1 MTERGAAQP
10 GHATPDALKRTLTE
24 HAAPE
29 RLVVARGL
37 FTGPSA
43 AVTDDMYA
51 RIVNGRAHR
60 ERYALHLE
68 KGATVDTNTYFGR
81 LPASYFQRW
90 TTAGEVQQRLVFD
103 TSTRARVLLRGSDIQ
118 MPVHL
123 TRVGVEH
130 HRAPTLRAKPRRQI
144 ERQAGLARRR
154 RAEERH
160 ALHVRS

>member
-90 TTAGEVQQRLVFD
+90 TTAREVQLKLVFD
-103 TSTRARVLLRGSDIQ
+103 TSTHGAGAAARLR
-118 MPVHL
+118 H
-123 TRVGVEH
+123 
-130 HRAPTLRAKPRRQI
+130 PRR
-144 ERQAGLARRR
+144 RQDHRQRGGRRHRHR
-154 RAEERH
+154 RAVGPARTNTST
-160 ALHVRS
+160 AARCGWSAPRSADH